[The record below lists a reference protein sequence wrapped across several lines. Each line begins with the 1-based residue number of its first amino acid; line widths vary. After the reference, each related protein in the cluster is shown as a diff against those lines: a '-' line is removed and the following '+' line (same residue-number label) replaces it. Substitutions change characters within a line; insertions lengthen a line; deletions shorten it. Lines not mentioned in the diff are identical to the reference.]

1 MSDLLRA
8 GYDAVRNEER
18 LEAWRQKQ
26 RRGGLGGSDAPAAC
40 GLSPF
45 KTQYELWLE
54 KTGQLEPRPPSVA
67 MRVGTELEPLVLA
80 MAEEALG
87 APVRERQALLQDRDH
102 SFLLATLDG
111 VVELDGVPA
120 VVEAKTT
127 GHTGDWGVAGT
138 GEVPEHVLIQV
149 QHQLRV
155 SGYALA
161 IVPVLFQTRELVIYR
176 VPADAE
182 LQRLIVERELA
193 FWRRVLEKSPPDVTT
208 AEDALRR
215 WPRDSGDTATA
226 SPAGMEAHARLLD
239 VKARLR
245 ELESEKDA
253 LEVALKS
260 ELQDAATL
268 LSPGGQT
275 LATWKT
281 QERQI
286 LDAKR
291 MKAEAPDLYKTWTTT
306 QAIRVLRLKG
316 EAA

>member
-1 MSDLLRA
+1 MNDLARA
-8 GYDAVRNEER
+8 AYDAVRNEGR
-18 LEAWRQKQ
+18 LEAWRQK
-26 RRGGLGGSDAPAAC
+26 RRGGGLGGSDAPAAC

-45 KTQYELWLE
+45 KTTFELWLE

-87 APVRERQALLQDRDH
+87 APVGDRQLLLQDPH
-102 SFLLATLDG
+102 NPFLLATLDG
-111 VVELDGVPA
+111 VVTLDGVPA

-127 GHTGDWGVAGT
+127 AHPGEWGVAGT
-138 GEVPEHVLIQV
+138 DEVPEYVMVQV
-149 QHQLRV
+149 QHQMRV
-155 SGYALA
+155 AGFALA
-161 IVPVLFQTRELVIYR
+161 IVPVLFQARELSVYR

-182 LQRLIVERELA
+182 LQRLILERELA
-193 FWRRVLEKSPPDVTT
+193 FWQHVIEKSPPEVKT
-208 AEDALRR
+208 AEDAIRR
-215 WPRDSGDTATA
+215 WPRDSGATATA
-226 SPAGMEAHARLLD
+226 SPSGMEAHRRLLE
-239 VKARLR
+239 VKARMR

-253 LEVALKS
+253 LEVTLKR
-260 ELQDAATL
+260 ELMDAATL
-268 LSPGGQT
+268 VSPGGQT

-306 QAIRVLRLKG
+306 QAVRVLRLKG
-316 EAA
+316 EA